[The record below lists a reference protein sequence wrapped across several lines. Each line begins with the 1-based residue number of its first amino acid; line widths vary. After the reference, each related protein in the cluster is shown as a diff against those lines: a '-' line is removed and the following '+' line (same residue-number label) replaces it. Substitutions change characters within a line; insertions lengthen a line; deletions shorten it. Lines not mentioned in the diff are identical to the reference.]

1 MKVEFH
7 DYAVRKRPVKTFDHA
22 SALIDFLRQCKTE
35 EFASAELLGENG
47 FRLVIG
53 IDGDLAFA
61 EYSSQDDEPPYLIA
75 LSPTVVVDGMHI
87 FLVTNEGTEIHGR
100 HCLAFPVFEEVV
112 RHFIETGERTAT
124 VEWEDA

>member
-7 DYAVRKRPVKTFDHA
+7 DYAVKKRPIRTFDNA
-22 SALIDFLRQCKTE
+22 SVLIDFLRQCKSA

-47 FRLVIG
+47 FRLVIS
-53 IDGDLAFA
+53 IDGELAFA
-61 EYSSQDDEPPYLIA
+61 EYSSQDSEPPYLIA
-75 LSPTVVVDGMHI
+75 VSPTVVVEGFHM
-87 FLVTNEGTEIHGR
+87 FLVTNEGTEICGR

-112 RHFIETGERTAT
+112 RHFIETGERTAI